1 MARRARGAAAAGGRV
16 LKPIRPGMLAP
27 DATLAASTGGTIRL
41 SDCWRDAHV
50 LLLFYPGND
59 TPG

>member
-1 MARRARGAAAAGGRV
+1 MITLLPPGAGAPDFHARGSDGSTYR
-16 LKPIRPGMLAP
+16 LE
-27 DATLAASTGGTIRL
+27 TLLTQTR
-41 SDCWRDAHV
+41 V

>member
-1 MARRARGAAAAGGRV
+1 V
-16 LKPIRPGMLAP
+16 
-27 DATLAASTGGTIRL
+27 RL

>member
-1 MARRARGAAAAGGRV
+1 MLRLLRPGDAAPDGELASSAGGTV
-16 LKPIRPGMLAP
+16 
-27 DATLAASTGGTIRL
+27 RL
-41 SDCWRDAHV
+41 SDCWRSSHV

>member
-1 MARRARGAAAAGGRV
+1 M
-16 LKPIRPGMLAP
+16 LKLLRPGTPAP
-27 DATLAASTGGTIRL
+27 DAELEASSGGTIRL

>member
-1 MARRARGAAAAGGRV
+1 V
-16 LKPIRPGMLAP
+16 LSLLRPGTPAP
-27 DATLAASTGGTIRL
+27 DGELAASTGGTIRL

>member
-1 MARRARGAAAAGGRV
+1 MLKLPRPGDEAPDSELASSAGGMV
-16 LKPIRPGMLAP
+16 
-27 DATLAASTGGTIRL
+27 RL
-41 SDCWRDAHV
+41 SDCWRSSHV

>member
-1 MARRARGAAAAGGRV
+1 VLKLPRPGDEAADGELASSAGGTV
-16 LKPIRPGMLAP
+16 
-27 DATLAASTGGTIRL
+27 RL
-41 SDCWRDAHV
+41 SDCWRTSHV

>member
-1 MARRARGAAAAGGRV
+1 M
-16 LKPIRPGMLAP
+16 LKLLRPGERAP
-27 DATLAASTGGTIRL
+27 DAELASSAGGMLQL
-41 SDCWRDAHV
+41 SDCWRTSHV

>member
-1 MARRARGAAAAGGRV
+1 MTR
-16 LKPIRPGMLAP
+16 PIAPGTPAP
-27 DATLAASTGGTIRL
+27 DAELAASTGGTIRL
-41 SDCWRDAHV
+41 SDCWREHHV

>member
-1 MARRARGAAAAGGRV
+1 MLR
-16 LKPIRPGMLAP
+16 LLRPGDAAP
-27 DATLAASTGGTIRL
+27 DGELASSTGGMVRL
-41 SDCWRDAHV
+41 SDCWRSSHV

>member
-1 MARRARGAAAAGGRV
+1 MLMPLRAGDA
-16 LKPIRPGMLAP
+16 AP
-27 DATLAASTGGTIRL
+27 DFVLAASSGGTVRL